1 MKKQFLIFL
10 LCLFFSTHASAILM
24 MRAGYGFQGTPS
36 EKYRDHSLKD
46 INGFHVDAL
55 LQPGP
60 MGFGLRYERVGFDLN
75 SNELGNKKSDL
86 SRLSFLLNY
95 RFIDSFAFL
104 GAIGSFGFSNDL
116 NVPDPDELGDLKSKS
131 DFTYTVGI
139 EGGISPGLIT
149 IGGELGYAFEQI
161 YRDEQGWRVIDE
173 RGSRIRNRDEKP
185 KNESL
190 NLNGLYFKFLV
201 GIDFNLL

>member
-10 LCLFFSTHASAILM
+10 LCLFFSTHASAFLI

-60 MGFGLRYERVGFDLN
+60 MGFGLRYERVGFKLDNNDL
-75 SNELGNKKSDL
+75 GDKKSNL
-86 SRLSFLLNY
+86 ARLSFLLNY
-95 RFIDSFAFL
+95 RFIDHFAFL
-104 GAIGSFGFSNDL
+104 GVIGSFGFSNDL
-116 NVPDPDELGDLKSKS
+116 NVPNPDKLGDLKSKS
-131 DFTYTVGI
+131 DFTYTVGL
-139 EGGISPGLIT
+139 EGGITPGLIT

-161 YRDEQGWRVIDE
+161 YRDERGWR
-173 RGSRIRNRDEKP
+173 IRKDRRVRDEDDEP
-185 KNESL
+185 NNDSL
-190 NLNGLYFKFLV
+190 NLNGLYFKFLI
-201 GIDFNLL
+201 GIDFNLM